1 MCCNYRVKLTGE
13 GIVRASFPRREP
25 SQTISRTMRIGPTKA
40 KAGQAGVTGW
50 AQLRKPRSVVVQ
62 IRLSVCQQ
70 GTPHR
75 TGKCTLGQSGGAS
88 RLRCQDQDV
97 VELGSLPY
105 TDLRRRQPMK
115 PSRARPV
122 AKRARVEGS
131 GAAPYCKRS

>member
-25 SQTISRTMRIGPTKA
+25 SQTISRTIRIGPTKA

-88 RLRCQDQDV
+88 RLRCTERDV
-97 VELGSLPY
+97 VELRSLTPPPA
-105 TDLRRRQPMK
+105 DKAKQGQ
-115 PSRARPV
+115 ARGE
-122 AKRARVEGS
+122 EGE
-131 GAAPYCKRS
+131 GRGFGGFNYFDAE

>member
-25 SQTISRTMRIGPTKA
+25 SQTISRTIRIGPTKA

-88 RLRCQDQDV
+88 RLRRKEQDV
-97 VELGSLPY
+97 VALRSLHLHSP
-105 TDLRRRQPMK
+105 TPPPAEEAEQGQ
-115 PSRARPV
+115 ARGEEGEG
-122 AKRARVEGS
+122 RGFGGRVI
-131 GAAPYCKRS
+131 